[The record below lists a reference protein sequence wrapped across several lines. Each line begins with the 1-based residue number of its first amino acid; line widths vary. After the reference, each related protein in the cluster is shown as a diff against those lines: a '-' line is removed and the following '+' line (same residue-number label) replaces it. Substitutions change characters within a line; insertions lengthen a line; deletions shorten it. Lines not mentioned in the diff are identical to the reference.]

1 MSQGAPAPRR
11 RSRWVDFLL
20 LLILVPMVAAVF
32 FRLSP
37 MVIGPT
43 RVLVKVL
50 AIAAPILLL
59 GAAIAR
65 ARRR

>member
-1 MSQGAPAPRR
+1 MTGQPAPRR
-11 RSRWVDFLL
+11 RSKWVDFLL
-20 LLILVPMVAAVF
+20 LLILVPMMAAVF

-37 MVIGPT
+37 MVLGPT

-50 AIAAPILLL
+50 AIGAPLLL
-59 GAAIAR
+59 LVAAITR